1 MNRELVI
8 QRLLELPER
17 ISWAEEELIQLND
30 DLRIAKE
37 ALTDKESEL
46 LFAVKEDGKKVIDG
60 KNAEERT
67 AQMRGL
73 TQLERADIFEAEVSV
88 SQARLELTR
97 LQNEFKALRSISFLL
112 HESKVGA

>member
-1 MNRELVI
+1 MNKELLI

-17 ISWAEEELIQLND
+17 ISWAEEEVIQLND

-46 LFAVKEDGKKVIDG
+46 MFAVKEDGKKVIDG
-60 KNAEERT
+60 KNAEERA
-67 AQMRGL
+67 AQVRSL
-73 TQLERADIFEAEVSV
+73 TLFERSDIFEAEVSV

-97 LQNEFKALRSISFLL
+97 LQNEFKALRSISYLL
-112 HESKVGA
+112 HETKVGA